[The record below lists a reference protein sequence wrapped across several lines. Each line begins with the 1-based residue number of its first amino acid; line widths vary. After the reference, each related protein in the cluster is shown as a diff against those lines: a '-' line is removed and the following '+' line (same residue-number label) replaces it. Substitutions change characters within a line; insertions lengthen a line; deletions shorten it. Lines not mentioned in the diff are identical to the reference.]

1 MAQLREWTV
10 TELGELITGVQL
22 LRTPT
27 ELASAL
33 NRDPREIEEKIGELG
48 LARST
53 SAQRETA
60 KRGEP

>member
-1 MAQLREWTV
+1 MAHLREWTV

>member
-1 MAQLREWTV
+1 MPREWTIDEV
-10 TELGELITGVQL
+10 GELIAGVQL

-33 NRDPREIEEKIGELG
+33 NRDPREVEEKIGELG

-53 SAQRETA
+53 AAQR
-60 KRGEP
+60 